1 MRRRRSDLSRSRV
14 SRPLRLWGQLR
25 LLRTLLL
32 VVGCLALWALFNVEN
47 LRQLSEAQADR
58 DTVAATVESLRASLG
73 QMQAEREALNTN
85 LRAIERAAREQFK
98 FTYPGEQLV
107 LIERET
113 PVESRPQAS
122 EEIDDIESLTNLPEA
137 L

>member
-1 MRRRRSDLSRSRV
+1 
-14 SRPLRLWGQLR
+14 
-25 LLRTLLL
+25 
-32 VVGCLALWALFNVEN
+32 VGCLGLWALFNVEN
-47 LRQLSEAQADR
+47 LRQLGEAQADR
-58 DTVAATVESLRASLG
+58 DAAAATVESLRASLG

-107 LIERET
+107 LIEREV
-113 PVESRPQAS
+113 PLESGRQIS